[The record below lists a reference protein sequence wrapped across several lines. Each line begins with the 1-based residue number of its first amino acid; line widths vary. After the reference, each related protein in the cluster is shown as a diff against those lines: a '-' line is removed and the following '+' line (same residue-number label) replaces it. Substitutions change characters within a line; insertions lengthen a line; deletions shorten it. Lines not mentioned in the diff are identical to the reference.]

1 MSSSATKEQANL
13 PATAGQAF
21 KAMYSHPSPIILSAL
36 AIFFVG
42 LRIWMGNW
50 QWQDAI
56 APLVIFLLWPFWEW
70 GIHVF
75 LLHYKPKTVFGKT
88 IDLPLPV
95 KHRQHHQEPWD
106 ISNIFIHLGVFPI
119 VVPII
124 IGLFYALMPSVT
136 LATSA
141 LAMFFVLA
149 LNYELTHFLSHINW
163 CPPLSYY
170 RRRVRLHRLHHF
182 RNENLWWGVSMGMG
196 DVILGTAPPV
206 TDAERSPT
214 VDNLHGL
221 SQ

>member
-1 MSSSATKEQANL
+1 MTNSAKNEQADL
-13 PATAGQAF
+13 PHTAGQAF
-21 KAMYSHPSPIILSAL
+21 KAMYSHPSPLILTAL
-36 AIFFVG
+36 AIFFAG

-70 GIHVF
+70 AIHVF
-75 LLHYKPKTVFGKT
+75 LLHYKPKTLFGKT
-88 IDLPLPV
+88 LDLPLPV
-95 KHRQHHQEPWD
+95 KHRQHHREPWD
-106 ISNIFIHLGVFPI
+106 LSNIFIHLGVFPI

-124 IGLFYALMPSVT
+124 VALFYALMPSIE

-141 LAMFFVLA
+141 LAMFFLLA

-163 CPPLSYY
+163 CPPINYY

-182 RNENLWWGVSMGMG
+182 RNENLWWGVSMGLG
-196 DVILGTAPPV
+196 DVVLGTSPKV
-206 TDAERSPT
+206 NDAERSPT

-221 SQ
+221 SG